1 MGRSKREKPLTN
13 AEREKR
19 WHEKN
24 PGSHKKELQQR
35 RENNKKEAKTIW
47 KWDHRVKSNWKRKEN
62 QGKTSRLCGEDR
74 KFREPSWKIK
84 TEKHLREAR

>member
-47 KWDHRVKSNWKRKEN
+47 KWDHRVKSNWKRKE
-62 QGKTSRLCGEDR
+62 K
-74 KFREPSWKIK
+74 KIK
-84 TEKHLREAR
+84 GKPAGYVVKTENSGSQVER

>member
-35 RENNKKEAKTIW
+35 RENNKKEAKTI
-47 KWDHRVKSNWKRKEN
+47 
-62 QGKTSRLCGEDR
+62 
-74 KFREPSWKIK
+74 
-84 TEKHLREAR
+84 